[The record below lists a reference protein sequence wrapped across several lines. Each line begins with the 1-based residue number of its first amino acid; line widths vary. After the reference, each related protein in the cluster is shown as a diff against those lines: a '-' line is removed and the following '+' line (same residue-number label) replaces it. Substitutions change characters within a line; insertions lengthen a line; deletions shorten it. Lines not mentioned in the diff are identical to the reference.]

1 MARWTDR
8 FIPIAV
14 SPDERKLLLK
24 RESLRVRGVAWLGLA
39 GWCLALVMF
48 SLALMLVR
56 WGWRDDAEVAVDA
69 VFILLLVFS
78 LPVFLLQVSA
88 WLDESYMLSLK
99 RLYPRIGM
107 FARLDRWFRRTFNQ
121 PAAAPAG
128 GLECAL
134 VWRATVEPL
143 GRPARWFDLGNVVVS
158 SRTQAR
164 AVVLTHM
171 PHPHLIAE
179 DIMRYGLQATGAAA
193 PSGDA
198 WPDRSYRPSV
208 VWLFLSTLP
217 GQLLLWSAVM
227 LWLGLR
233 LTDWFAP
240 DTLGTILTVLASLT
254 ILLVFLAGLAF
265 LRWYYCVY
273 LVTDRRVVGRKGVL
287 KVNQTD
293 LRLEE
298 VVSATVTQ
306 SGFVRY
312 MGVGTVQVNTA
323 GHSGSV
329 KMVDISEA
337 DLVRQVILDIQER
350 LRQQRVQMEFG
361 EIRGRL
367 VRALRL

>member
-48 SLALMLVR
+48 SLALAFAR
-56 WGWRDDAEVAVDA
+56 WGWQDNVDVAVRA
-69 VFILLLVFS
+69 IIILLMVFS
-78 LPVFLLQVSA
+78 LPVFLLQYSA
-88 WLDESYMLSLK
+88 WLDESYTLSLQ
-99 RLYPRIGM
+99 RLCPRIGM
-107 FARLDRWFRRTFNQ
+107 FARLDRWFRRAFNR

-128 GLECAL
+128 GLDCTL
-134 VWRATVEPL
+134 VWRAAVEPL
-143 GRPARWFDLGNVVVS
+143 GRPACWFDIGNVVVS
-158 SRTQAR
+158 SRSQAR
-164 AVVLTHM
+164 AVVLIHM
-171 PHPHLIAE
+171 SHPHLIAE
-179 DIMRYGLQATGAAA
+179 DIMRYGLQATGTATSSA
-193 PSGDA
+193 DA
-198 WPDRSYRPSV
+198 WPDRHYRPSV
-208 VWLFLSTLP
+208 VWLFLITLP
-217 GQLLLWSAVM
+217 GQLLLWSSVM

-233 LTDWFAP
+233 LVDWLAP
-240 DTLGTILTVLASLT
+240 DTLGTVLNVLSAFT

-273 LVTDRRVVGRKGVL
+273 LVTDRRVVGRTGVL
-287 KVNQTD
+287 KVKQTD

-329 KMVDISEA
+329 KMADISEA